1 MLIKILILIKLLCFV
16 TGTRRIRFHSGWRGL
31 SRGRNSQQ
39 AIGDTELDGVG
50 AGGRRRRDGD
60 IGRAVVRRLSAI
72 VRHGLAVQDGT
83 SVQRQ
88 PLLPGHG
95 TRPVQL
101 APRQSAWWLERTQRH
116 GVRTGQSKGL
126 RPVGC
131 SRKSRLVVQGRVAV
145 LYQVRGQPKPV
156 PGPDKV
162 PQAWWLPD
170 RVGGAVED
178 ASRHRVRI
186 CRRGVGIR
194 KP

>member
-1 MLIKILILIKLLCFV
+1 MLIKILILIKLLCSV

-39 AIGDTELDGVG
+39 AVGDAELDGVV

-60 IGRAVVRRLSAI
+60 IGRAVVRRLPAT
-72 VRHGLAVQDGT
+72 VRHGLAIQDGT

-95 TRPVQL
+95 ARPVQL
-101 APRQSAWWLERTQRH
+101 APRQSAWWLERAQRH
-116 GVRTGQSKGL
+116 GVRAGQSKRL

-131 SRKSRLVVQGRVAV
+131 SRKSGLVVQGRVAI
-145 LYQVRGQPKPV
+145 LHQVRRQPKSV

-162 PQAWWLPD
+162 PQAWRLPD

-178 ASRHRVRI
+178 TSRHRVRI
-186 CRRGVGIR
+186 RRRGVRIR
-194 KP
+194 EP